1 MGQWGLHI
9 YRHSQPMGSSKYAHE
24 HATKQSTKNALLQ
37 LQQIFLRIAME
48 TFLWDIF
55 AMEFVTQKLL
65 Q

>member
-1 MGQWGLHI
+1 
-9 YRHSQPMGSSKYAHE
+9 MGSSKYAHE